1 MSNRTLTLAGIVT
14 FAFSASQVFGQQSCE
29 ALATLKL
36 PGATVTSAAT
46 VTAAA
51 TVPAHCEVKLTIRPS
66 NDSEIKSA
74 VWLPVAGW
82 NGKYQQVGN
91 GGWAGTIP
99 YRSMADPLTR
109 GYATAATDNGHEGG
123 AGATWAVG
131 HPEKLI
137 DFRSWCGPY
146 RSSLLWHCG
155 IQARRRRTLTAVEE
169 V

>member
-1 MSNRTLTLAGIVT
+1 M
-14 FAFSASQVFGQQSCE
+14 
-29 ALATLKL
+29 
-36 PGATVTSAAT
+36 
-46 VTAAA
+46 
-51 TVPAHCEVKLTIRPS
+51 KLTIRPS

-91 GGWAGTIP
+91 GGWAGSIG
-99 YRSMADPLTR
+99 YRSMVDPLTR

-137 DFRSWCGPY
+137 DFGY
-146 RSSLLWHCG
+146 RAVHETSV
-155 IQARRRRTLTAVEE
+155 QAKAVIRAFYGRFVELF
-169 V
+169 